1 MTGQPTPTT
10 ELENCRRRLDQ
21 AVEKAAKDVKFPKAA
36 TTLAGAW
43 QWVWYPLEDAGYSAR
58 VEVLATPDD
67 DGVQVA
73 VYALAWKDNSPRQ
86 VKRRTYYSHFYR
98 QRLDD
103 PDDVAREIQDPLRKA
118 FQEVKDFTF

>member
-1 MTGQPTPTT
+1 MTVQQVRIT
-10 ELENCRRRLDQ
+10 EMEDCLRRLEQ
-21 AVEKAAKDVKFPKAA
+21 AVEAAAKEVSFPRAA

-73 VYALAWKDNSPRQ
+73 VYALAWKDNSPRE
-86 VKRRTYYSHFYR
+86 VKRRTYHSHFYP
-98 QRLDD
+98 QSLD
-103 PDDVAREIQDPLRKA
+103 PGVVAREIKDPLRKA
-118 FQEVKDFTF
+118 FQEIKDFTF

>member
-1 MTGQPTPTT
+1 MTGQQAPIT
-10 ELENCRRRLDQ
+10 EMEDCFRRLDQ
-21 AVEKAAKDVKFPKAA
+21 AVEAAAQEVSFPRAA

-73 VYALAWKDNSPRQ
+73 VYALAWKDNSPRE
-86 VKRRTYYSHFYR
+86 VKRRTYYSHFYP
-98 QRLDD
+98 QILDSKA
-103 PDDVAREIQDPLRKA
+103 VAREIQDPLRKA
-118 FQEVKDFTF
+118 FQEIKDFTF